1 MGAFYKLGQQMIRPG
16 TFFRI
21 SNGGGSN
28 VPGVAAG
35 KCAAV
40 FKSNWGPLGVV
51 VYCSE
56 KTQVE
61 KQYGAHNG
69 NTNLSD
75 VAVQQLKNVT
85 ETACIRLG
93 TGGTKASLV
102 IKDNSVAPGT
112 EVGTLRLKY
121 PGTRPIT
128 VSIQENLY
136 NNQLMDIIAYE
147 GTRELER
154 LTFSITPNVVDNL
167 RDKVTGESEYFEFT
181 KTADGN
187 GTLKLIAQSALTG
200 GADPVI
206 TSTDYDNALDV
217 LEPYEWDVLAIDS
230 EDATIFTLVQSY
242 IDNIFQRG
250 KLVRAAVG
258 QGSSVAYATRL
269 TNLRAFNDFLMQYC
283 INGFI
288 ENGENIQ
295 GYRAAARISGLV
307 AAVSAPQSLAHYVIK
322 GATGLT
328 ENLEPKV
335 DEIISAGGIVF
346 TMSSKKQVWVES
358 GVNTLVLPEAG
369 FDEGWKKIRR
379 VTTRFEMM
387 KRINAATED
396 LIGKVNN
403 DKNGRSTV
411 KMAAQGVVN
420 SMIKEE
426 KLLEG
431 AQIIENPDFPA
442 QGDSMWFKFIGDDP
456 DSGEKFYFDFM
467 FRFAPVQ

>member
-1 MGAFYKLGQQMIRPG
+1 MGTFYKIGQQMIRPG
-16 TFFRI
+16 TFFHI
-21 SNGGGSN
+21 SNGGGSS
-28 VPGVAAG
+28 VQGAAPGI
-35 KCAAV
+35 CAAL
-40 FKSNWGPLGVV
+40 FKSNWGPLGEV

-61 KQYGAHNG
+61 KQYGTANG
-69 NTNLSD
+69 TTNLSD

-85 ETACIRLG
+85 ETACLRLG
-93 TGGTKASLV
+93 TGGTKATLI
-102 IKDNSVAPGT
+102 IKDGSVAPGVD
-112 EVGTLRLKY
+112 VGTLSLKY
-121 PGTRPIT
+121 PGTRAIT
-128 VSIQENLY
+128 VTIQENLY
-136 NNQLMDIIAYE
+136 NDQLMDIIAYE
-147 GTRELER
+147 GTRELEM
-154 LTFSITPNVVDNL
+154 LTFAIAGNVVDNL
-167 RDKVTGESEYFEFT
+167 RDKVNAESEYFEFT

-187 GTLKLIAQSALTG
+187 GTLKLIAQTALAG

-206 TSTDYDNALDV
+206 ISTDYDNALAV
-217 LEPYEWDVLAIDS
+217 LEPYDWDVLAIDS
-230 EDATIFTLVQSY
+230 EDEAIFTLLQSY
-242 IDNIFQRG
+242 IDSIFQRG
-250 KLVRAAVG
+250 KLVRAVVG
-258 QGSSVAYATRL
+258 QGNSLTYAARL

-295 GYRAAARISGLV
+295 GYRAAARLSGLV
-307 AAVSAPQSLAHYVIK
+307 AAVAAPQSLAHYVIK

-328 ENLEPKV
+328 ENLEPNI

-358 GVNTLVLPEAG
+358 GVNTLVLPDAD

-379 VTTRFEMM
+379 VTTRFELM
-387 KRINAATED
+387 KRVNSATED
-396 LIGKVNN
+396 LIGKINN

-426 KLLEG
+426 KLLDG